1 MNCFMPIE
9 YELDLILTL
18 ILYDGSIKLSCVK
31 FIDCSSDF
39 YTMLVSLCVSSYT
52 FTRIYV

>member
-1 MNCFMPIE
+1 MPIE

-18 ILYDGSIKLSCVK
+18 ILYDGSIKLGCVK

-39 YTMLVSLCVSSYT
+39 YIMLVSLCVSSYT

>member
-1 MNCFMPIE
+1 MNYFMPIE